1 MSMLTPRGMGGQ
13 YKITG
18 KLYPRMTR
26 RRRRMP
32 VVIAIVVGL
41 VVLAT
46 AGWGV
51 YHFTSDD
58 SGDKAAACAS
68 PTASTP
74 PDAPPAALPEPKTI
88 TVNVYNATKR
98 AGLAKTVSEAL
109 KARGFVIG
117 KVTNDPLNQP
127 VAATAEI
134 RHGFPGTTPAKVV
147 AAQVAASTVKEDQRT
162 DGSVDLVIGDGWTDL
177 AAPEQVAAILSPPP
191 PPAPSRPPG
200 C

>member
-58 SGDKAAACAS
+58 KDAKAAACPS
-68 PTASTP
+68 PTAS
-74 PDAPPAALPEPKTI
+74 APPSAPPEALPEPKTI

-98 AGLAKTVSEAL
+98 TGLAKTVSDAL
-109 KARGFVIG
+109 KVRGFTIG

-127 VAATAEI
+127 IAATAEI
-134 RHGFPGTTPAKVV
+134 RHGFPGATPAKVV
-147 AAQVAASTVKEDQRT
+147 AAQVAASTDKEDQRT

-177 AAPEQVAAILSPPP
+177 ATPEQAAAILAPPPP
-191 PPAPSRPPG
+191 PPASAPPG

>member
-51 YHFTSDD
+51 YHFTSDEKD
-58 SGDKAAACAS
+58 AKAAAC
-68 PTASTP
+68 PTAP
-74 PDAPPAALPEPKTI
+74 PVAPPTTAAPLPEAATI

-98 AGLAKTVSEAL
+98 AGLAKSVSETL
-109 KARGFVIG
+109 KTRGFVIG

-127 VAATAEI
+127 IAASAEI
-134 RHGFPGTTPAKVV
+134 RHGFPGATPAKVV
-147 AAQVAASTVKEDQRT
+147 AAQVAGSTDKEDQRT
-162 DGSVDLVIGDGWTDL
+162 DGSVDLVIGDGWKDL
-177 AAPEQVAAILSPPP
+177 STPEAVAAILSPPP
-191 PPAPSRPPG
+191 PPPAPSTAPT

>member
-26 RRRRMP
+26 RRRRTP
-32 VVIAIVVGL
+32 VVIAIMVGL
-41 VVLAT
+41 AVLAT

-58 SGDKAAACAS
+58 QGTKAAIC
-68 PTASTP
+68 PTAP
-74 PDAPPAALPEPKTI
+74 PVAPPTTTPALPEPSTI

-98 AGLAKTVSEAL
+98 SGLAKSVSDAL
-109 KARGFVIG
+109 KTRGFVIG
-117 KVTNDPLNQP
+117 KVTNDPLNQTI
-127 VAATAEI
+127 AASAEI
-134 RHGFPGTTPAKVV
+134 RHGFPGATPSKVV
-147 AAQVAASTVKEDQRT
+147 AAHVAGSTDKEDQRT
-162 DGSVDLVIGDGWTDL
+162 DGTVDLVIGEAWKDL
-177 AAPEQVAAILSPPP
+177 STPEAVTAILSPPP
-191 PPAPSRPPG
+191 PPPPASVAPT

>member
-1 MSMLTPRGMGGQ
+1 MLTPRGMGGQ

-58 SGDKAAACAS
+58 GGDKAAACPS
-68 PTASTP
+68 PTASASPATP
-74 PDAPPAALPEPKTI
+74 PVALPEPKTI

-98 AGLAKTVSEAL
+98 TGLAKTVGDAL
-109 KARGFVIG
+109 KARGFLIG

-127 VAATAEI
+127 IAATAEI

-147 AAQVAASTVKEDQRT
+147 AAQVAASTGKEDQRT

-177 AAPEQVAAILSPPP
+177 ATPEQAAAILSPPP

>member
-58 SGDKAAACAS
+58 SGDKAAACPS
-68 PTASTP
+68 PTASA
-74 PDAPPAALPEPKTI
+74 APAASPTALPEPKAI

-98 AGLAKTVSEAL
+98 TGLAKTVSDAL
-109 KARGFVIG
+109 KARGFTIG

-134 RHGFPGTTPAKVV
+134 RHGFPGATPAKVV
-147 AAQVAASTVKEDQRT
+147 AAQVAASTDKEDQRT
-162 DGSVDLVIGDGWTDL
+162 DGTVDLVIGDGWTDL
-177 AAPEQVAAILSPPP
+177 AAPEQAAAILSPPP
-191 PPAPSRPPG
+191 PPAPSVAPR

>member
-58 SGDKAAACAS
+58 GGTAAACPS
-68 PTASTP
+68 PTAS
-74 PDAPPAALPEPKTI
+74 APPPTQAAPLPEPKTI

-98 AGLAKTVSEAL
+98 TGLAKTVAEAL
-109 KARGFVIG
+109 KTRGFTIG
-117 KVTNDPLNQP
+117 KVTNDPLNAP
-127 VAATAEI
+127 IAATAEI
-134 RHGFPGTTPAKVV
+134 RHGFPGATPAKVV
-147 AAQVAASTVKEDQRT
+147 AAQVAGSTDKEDQRT
-162 DGSVDLVIGDGWTDL
+162 DGSVDLAIGDAWTDL
-177 AAPEQVAAILSPPP
+177 ATPEAAAAILSPPP
-191 PPAPSRPPG
+191 PPPPSHTPG

>member
-26 RRRRMP
+26 RRRRAP

-51 YHFTSDD
+51 YHFTSDNG
-58 SGDKAAACAS
+58 SKAAACPSPSAS
-68 PTASTP
+68 
-74 PDAPPAALPEPKTI
+74 APPATPAAPLPEPKTI
-88 TVNVYNATKR
+88 TLNVYNATKR
-98 AGLAKTVSEAL
+98 TGLAKTVADAL
-109 KARGFVIG
+109 KARGFTIG
-117 KVTNDPLNQP
+117 KITNDPLNQQIP
-127 VAATAEI
+127 ATAEI
-134 RHGFPGTTPAKVV
+134 RHGFPGSTPAKVV
-147 AAQVAASTVKEDQRT
+147 AAQVAASTEKEDQRT
-162 DGSVDLVIGDGWTDL
+162 DASVDLVIGEAWTDL
-177 AAPEQVAAILSPPP
+177 ATPEAVAAILSPPP
-191 PPAPSRPPG
+191 PPPPTRPPG